1 MPANYAHYRFGIQA
15 LEQLSPDLK
24 RPIQRFRRMY
34 DVGLHGPDLFF
45 YYNPLMQNSLAA
57 LARRTHALS
66 GREFFTQ
73 ACEILK
79 KNPSEAGQAY
89 LYGLLCHYCLDS
101 ALHPLVLAES
111 AAGDFG
117 HVELEVE
124 FDRFLLE
131 KDGKTPPCTQNFSR
145 HMKLTRG
152 ECVTAALFFPS
163 ASPAAIHHCV
173 KTMAFGTRVLAGK
186 DRRLLKAV
194 LSLTPAAVAQ
204 NLMLPHANH
213 KCFHLDEALLERY
226 EQAFRRFPAMVD
238 QLAAHL
244 DYHAP
249 LGEEFDPSFDGSPKP

>member
-1 MPANYAHYRFGIQA
+1 MPSTYAHYRFGSM
-15 LEQLSPDLK
+15 LLPTMPGDVK
-24 RPIQRFRRMY
+24 RTIQRFRRLFDM
-34 DVGLHGPDLFF
+34 GLHGPDIL
-45 YYNPLMQNSLAA
+45 YYYSPIVKSGASFLGIKFHEQ
-57 LARRTHALS
+57 T
-66 GREFFTQ
+66 GREFFQ
-73 ACEILK
+73 RVCRAVRLER
-79 KNPSEAGQAY
+79 SEAATAY
-89 LYGLLCHYCLDS
+89 LYGVLCHYCLDS

-163 ASPAAIHHCV
+163 ASPATIHRCV

-194 LSLTPAAVAQ
+194 LSLAPAAVAQ

>member
-57 LARRTHALS
+57 LARRTHALA

-101 ALHPLVLAES
+101 ALHPWCWRNLPPGISDMWSWRWNLTGFCWKRTEKPHPAPRIS
-111 AAGDFG
+111 AA
-117 HVELEVE
+117 
-124 FDRFLLE
+124 
-131 KDGKTPPCTQNFSR
+131 T
-145 HMKLTRG
+145 
-152 ECVTAALFFPS
+152 
-163 ASPAAIHHCV
+163 
-173 KTMAFGTRVLAGK
+173 
-186 DRRLLKAV
+186 
-194 LSLTPAAVAQ
+194 
-204 NLMLPHANH
+204 
-213 KCFHLDEALLERY
+213 
-226 EQAFRRFPAMVD
+226 
-238 QLAAHL
+238 
-244 DYHAP
+244 
-249 LGEEFDPSFDGSPKP
+249 